1 MAQCI
6 ANSIHHFV
14 TIDNLLLQFYPA
26 LIIMFIKKRETEARR
41 MSKTSNQKRK
51 LLYVMKALLERT
63 DEAHPMSMPQLLE
76 WLEAQG
82 ISAERK
88 SVYDD
93 LEVLRDF
100 GLDVVKGPGGY
111 YIGQREFEL
120 PKLKLLVDSV
130 QSSKFITQKKTLSLI
145 KKIES
150 LASVHDARL
159 LQRQVYV
166 RNRVKSMN
174 ESVYYHVDALSAAIT
189 DDRTV
194 RFRYYEY
201 TVSKERRFRRAGKVY
216 EVSPFA
222 LLWDNENY
230 YLLAW
235 DDEAGTMK
243 HYRVDKMA
251 HIERTDTPR
260 RGREAFERVD
270 MSEYTKHVF
279 GMFGGQPEQVR
290 LRFAGH
296 LAGAVLDRFGR
307 DLILVPDGEND
318 FIVTVRAQISPQFFA
333 WVFGFGDEVE
343 ILTPPSVREAFRAQ
357 AQRTAQ
363 KNAPL

>member
-1 MAQCI
+1 MAKS
-6 ANSIHHFV
+6 AS
-14 TIDNLLLQFYPA
+14 
-26 LIIMFIKKRETEARR
+26 
-41 MSKTSNQKRK
+41 QKRK
-51 LLYVMKALLERT
+51 LLYVMKLLLERS
-63 DEAHPMSMPQLLE
+63 DENHPISMPELLAF
-76 WLEAQG
+76 LEARD

-100 GLDVVKGPGGY
+100 GLDVVKGSGGY

-120 PKLKLLVDSV
+120 PELKLLVDSV
-130 QSSKFITQKKTLSLI
+130 QSSKFITQRKTLALI
-145 KKIES
+145 RKIES
-150 LASVHDARL
+150 LASVHDARE

-174 ESVYYHVDALSAAIT
+174 ESVYYHVDEISAAISA
-189 DDRTV
+189 DRMI
-194 RFRYYEY
+194 RFRYFEF
-201 TVSKERRFRRAGKVY
+201 TVQKERRFRRDGERY

-251 HIERTDTPR
+251 DIERTDTPR

-307 DLILVPDGEND
+307 DLILVPDGENETPD
-318 FIVTVRAQISPQFFA
+318 PNIGTWTLLGSGTVDYAGYDMQIDHA
-333 WVFGFGDEVE
+333 AVFC
-343 ILTPPSVREAFRAQ
+343 
-357 AQRTAQ
+357 
-363 KNAPL
+363 